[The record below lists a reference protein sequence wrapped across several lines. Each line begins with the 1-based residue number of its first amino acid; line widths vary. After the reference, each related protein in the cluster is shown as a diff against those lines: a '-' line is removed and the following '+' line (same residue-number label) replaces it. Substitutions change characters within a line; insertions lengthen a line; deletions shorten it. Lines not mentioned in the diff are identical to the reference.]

1 MLSFRLRGAPRVN
14 SIIVCLDCV
23 GQSGRPASTAG
34 QKEMEITSSSTGA
47 GTQRMGLLDGGIR
60 WETPALSS
68 PLLITDQHLQ
78 FGPVGLGWHLHPQA
92 PPGSQR
98 GLKQPAT
105 AANGWV
111 NINNN
116 NAVININ
123 RLFRSWIN
131 ITSDLF
137 SYK

>member
-1 MLSFRLRGAPRVN
+1 MWANQEALHPLLARRKWKLLPPAP
-14 SIIVCLDCV
+14 
-23 GQSGRPASTAG
+23 GQ
-34 QKEMEITSSSTGA
+34 

-78 FGPVGLGWHLHPQA
+78 FGPAGLGWHLHPQA
-92 PPGSQR
+92 PPGSQG

-111 NINNN
+111 NIKNNN

-123 RLFRSWIN
+123 RLFGSWIN